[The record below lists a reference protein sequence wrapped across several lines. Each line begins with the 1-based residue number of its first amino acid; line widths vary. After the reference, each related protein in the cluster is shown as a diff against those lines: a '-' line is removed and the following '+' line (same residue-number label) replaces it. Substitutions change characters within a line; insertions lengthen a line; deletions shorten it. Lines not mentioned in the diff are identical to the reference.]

1 MAVQC
6 FAGGGLGLSG
16 FLCVPVRSVFF
27 NLTPVK
33 EKMTQ
38 TSLFFGYHRR
48 LNSDGVGVFC
58 LPQ

>member
-1 MAVQC
+1 VAVQC

-16 FLCVPVRSVFF
+16 FLCIPVRRVFF
-27 NLTPVK
+27 NLTPVN

-38 TSLFFGYHRR
+38 TGSFFGDHQF